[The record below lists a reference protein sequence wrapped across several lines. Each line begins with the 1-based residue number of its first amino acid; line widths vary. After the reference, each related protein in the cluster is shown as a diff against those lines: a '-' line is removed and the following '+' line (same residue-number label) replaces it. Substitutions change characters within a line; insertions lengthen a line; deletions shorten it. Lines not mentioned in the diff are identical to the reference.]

1 MKPLTLIAS
10 LTLVTSFLLAG
21 CASDAPLGPPPF
33 MGILSAK
40 KIGTG
45 PRESS
50 QYQVKVHYENI
61 EPEKYEVKIGFGY
74 VPSDEN
80 LSKIA
85 ASASG
90 IYAIAYSEVVH
101 NPSGDMVVT
110 IEPAG
115 VRNLGTL
122 DGKIHAI
129 LSKYPHGKE
138 WIIARHDVF
147 ALDPE

>member
-1 MKPLTLIAS
+1 MKPLS
-10 LTLVTSFLLAG
+10 LFVFALSFLFAS
-21 CASDAPLGPPPF
+21 CASDAPSGPPPF
-33 MGILSAK
+33 MGILSAR
-40 KIGTG
+40 KIGNG
-45 PRESS
+45 PRATS

-61 EPEKYEVKIGFGY
+61 EPEKYEIKVGFGY

-80 LSKIA
+80 LSKMV

-90 IYAIAYSEVVH
+90 IYAIAHSEVVH
-101 NPSGDMVVT
+101 QQSGDMVLT
-110 IEPAG
+110 IDPSAA
-115 VRNLGTL
+115 RALGAL
-122 DGKIHAI
+122 DGKVHAI